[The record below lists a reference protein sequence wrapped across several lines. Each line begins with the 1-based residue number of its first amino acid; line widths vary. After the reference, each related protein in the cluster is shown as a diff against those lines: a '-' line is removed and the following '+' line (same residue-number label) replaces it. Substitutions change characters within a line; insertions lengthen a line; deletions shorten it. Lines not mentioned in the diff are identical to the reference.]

1 MHIIRVNMLS
11 KFVVERNIRLTHN
24 FQTKRDQ
31 KIARSFD
38 VFDEK
43 IILAF
48 VFFSYNLGTQSIFD
62 RSSQSIV
69 SSVKSFI
76 FYSVTSKSP
85 SSGEQSEILT

>member
-1 MHIIRVNMLS
+1 MLF

-48 VFFSYNLGTQSIFD
+48 VFYYITFRLNNKI
-62 RSSQSIV
+62 
-69 SSVKSFI
+69 KE
-76 FYSVTSKSP
+76 KKKMK
-85 SSGEQSEILT
+85 

>member
-1 MHIIRVNMLS
+1 MHIIRVNMLF

-48 VFFSYNLGTQSIFD
+48 VFYYIT
-62 RSSQSIV
+62 
-69 SSVKSFI
+69 
-76 FYSVTSKSP
+76 
-85 SSGEQSEILT
+85 